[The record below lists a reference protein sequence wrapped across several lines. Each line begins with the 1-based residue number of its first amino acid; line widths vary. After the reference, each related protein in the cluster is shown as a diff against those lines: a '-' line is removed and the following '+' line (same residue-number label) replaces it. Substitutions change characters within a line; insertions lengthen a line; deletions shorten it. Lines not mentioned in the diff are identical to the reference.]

1 MNFEHIKD
9 SFKYDVNL
17 RPVQPAGGEAEL
29 YWEAWECL
37 QNVPVDDILSE
48 QNGHSMSG
56 AGQGLVV
63 NTTLGL
69 IQGSRQ
75 VLNDGVQSDTTGEIK

>member
-1 MNFEHIKD
+1 MVTP
-9 SFKYDVNL
+9 SRLAVST
-17 RPVQPAGGEAEL
+17 QPLGQAGGEAEL

-37 QNVPVDDILSE
+37 QNVPVDDIHSE

-63 NTTLGL
+63 NTTSGL

>member
-1 MNFEHIKD
+1 MVTP
-9 SFKYDVNL
+9 SRLAVST
-17 RPVQPAGGEAEL
+17 QPLGQAGREAEL

-56 AGQGLVV
+56 AGQELVV